1 MGCVRFTKPRDL
13 LAAGLV
19 AGLLAH
25 LLLRLAYDA
34 LPPLPTF
41 AGFTLLVIA
50 VIDLALGFSL
60 RARILRKPG
69 SAPVQPLT
77 AARAVA
83 LAKASSLLG
92 AIMAGAWAGV
102 LVYVLPVRGEFEAA
116 DHDLVSAIVGFLCA
130 AALIG
135 AALWLEHCCKTPED
149 SHQDG

>member
-1 MGCVRFTKPRDL
+1 MRFTKPRDL
-13 LAAGLV
+13 LAVGLI

-25 LLLRLAYDA
+25 LLLRLAYDT

-50 VIDLALGFSL
+50 VVDLVLGFSL
-60 RARILRKPG
+60 RARIQRRPG
-69 SAPVQPLT
+69 AAPVQPLT

-102 LVYVLPVRGEFEAA
+102 LIYVMPVREEFEAA
-116 DHDLVSAIVGFLCA
+116 GHDLVSAVIGVVCA
-130 AALIG
+130 VVLIG
-135 AALWLEHCCKTPED
+135 SALWLEHCCKTPKD
-149 SHQDG
+149 PHRDG

>member
-1 MGCVRFTKPRDL
+1 MRFTKPRDL
-13 LAAGLV
+13 LAAGLI

-25 LLLRLAYDA
+25 LLLRLAYDT

-50 VIDLALGFSL
+50 VVDLVLAFSL
-60 RARILRKPG
+60 RARIQRRPG
-69 SAPVQPLT
+69 TAPVQPLT

-102 LVYVLPVRGEFEAA
+102 LIYVLPVRGEFEAA
-116 DHDLVSAIVGFLCA
+116 DHDLGSAIVGVVCA
-130 AALIG
+130 VALIG
-135 AALWLEHCCKTPED
+135 AALWLEHCCRTPKD
-149 SHQDG
+149 SRQDG

>member
-1 MGCVRFTKPRDL
+1 MRFTKPRDL

-25 LLLRLAYDA
+25 LLLRLAYDT

-50 VIDLALGFSL
+50 VVDLVLGFSL
-60 RARILRKPG
+60 RARIRRKPG
-69 SAPVQPLT
+69 TPPVEPLT

-102 LVYVLPVRGEFEAA
+102 LIYVLPVRGEFEAA
-116 DHDLVSAIVGFLCA
+116 DHDLVSAVVGIACA
-130 AALIG
+130 AALVG
-135 AALWLEHCCKTPED
+135 AALWLEHCCRTPD
-149 SHQDG
+149 DPHLDA

>member
-1 MGCVRFTKPRDL
+1 MRFTKPRDL

-25 LLLRLAYDA
+25 LLIRLAYDT

-50 VIDLALGFSL
+50 VVNLWLAFSL

-69 SAPVQPLT
+69 ARPVEPLT

-83 LAKASSLLG
+83 FAKASSLLG
-92 AIMAGAWAGV
+92 AIMLGAWAGV
-102 LVYVLPVRGEFEAA
+102 LAYVLPARGEFEAA
-116 DHDLVSAIVGFLCA
+116 DHDVLSASVGAGCA
-130 AALIG
+130 ALLIA
-135 AALWLEHCCKTPED
+135 AALWLERCCKTPD
-149 SHQDG
+149 DPHLDQ

>member
-1 MGCVRFTKPRDL
+1 MGSVRFTKPRDL
-13 LAAGLV
+13 LAVGLI

-25 LLLRLAYDA
+25 LLLRLAYDR

-50 VIDLALGFSL
+50 AADLALGFSL
-60 RARILRKPG
+60 RARIQRKPG
-69 SAPVQPLT
+69 SRPVQPLT

-102 LVYVLPVRGEFEAA
+102 LIYVLPVRGQFEAA
-116 DHDLVSAIVGFLCA
+116 DHDLGSGVVGVVCA
-130 AALIG
+130 VALIG
-135 AALWLEHCCKTPED
+135 AALWLEYCCKTPKD
-149 SHQDG
+149 SHREG

>member
-1 MGCVRFTKPRDL
+1 MRFTKSRDL

-25 LLLRLAYDA
+25 LLIRLAYDT

-50 VIDLALGFSL
+50 VVNLWLAFSL

-69 SAPVQPLT
+69 ARPVEPLT

-83 LAKASSLLG
+83 FAKASSVLG
-92 AIMAGAWAGV
+92 AIMLGAWAGV
-102 LVYVLPVRGEFEAA
+102 LVYVVPVRDEFEAA
-116 DHDLVSAIVGFLCA
+116 GHDVVSGIVGAVCA
-130 AALIG
+130 ALLIA
-135 AALWLEHCCKTPED
+135 AALWLERCCKTPED
-149 SHQDG
+149 PHLDQ

>member
-1 MGCVRFTKPRDL
+1 MRFTKPRDL

-25 LLLRLAYDA
+25 LLVRLSYDT

-50 VIDLALGFSL
+50 AVNLWLAFSL

-69 SAPVQPLT
+69 AEPVQPLT

-92 AIMAGAWAGV
+92 AIMLGAWAGV
-102 LVYVLPVRGEFEAA
+102 LVHVLPVRDEFEAA
-116 DHDLVSAIVGFLCA
+116 GHDVVSAVVGIVCA

-135 AALWLEHCCKTPED
+135 AALWLEHCCKTPTDPHRDE
-149 SHQDG
+149 